1 MYKLYIED
9 LNGNWKLADM
19 GDDKPAMNCQVNDIA
34 ELKDR
39 QASYSQAL
47 KIPMTKN
54 NCAIFGFS
62 DTFDVVTE
70 FPYQK
75 HNCRLLSNDYIIA
88 GVGTF
93 LIIDKVNQF
102 FEVQI
107 LSGNADFFNQLSEKK
122 MTELDLGYVVYG
134 ADGINNYSFAN
145 GDFYRYCLCTTV
157 KGGYHYVSHIETES
171 YPFVYLLNAFEQI
184 MIQNGY
190 TLESNIVEPVAGKYA
205 VSLCSMNSNGEYFTE
220 FNAQAGTHSV
230 LNIQQDLD
238 SPYYFPL
245 PVSIS
250 GQGSLVAV
258 PDTGCKYKARE
269 TGNVTIGIG
278 IDAFTSTSKVGNVT
292 VLAKNLTQ
300 DVEYILYNSLN
311 SPFLFEVDKVIPVNK
326 WDEIQVVLYAYTL
339 DNNWSYQT
347 GSDGDTGQP
356 IMTDY
361 PVTDWHIDLK
371 CDVYFKDIDYPLVPV
386 GGKLYL
392 AGNIGFDTQLDFIKA
407 VAQLFGFTFIID
419 NANKIVK
426 ANTMQL
432 LTDNKPYA
440 IDWSAKLHDVEHDKK
455 FIVGSY
461 AQNNFIRFEDNADD
475 NVKDSGNFTV
485 ADESLAKWKD
495 LFTTK
500 FEAGMDNLASGNMVA
515 NIPLT
520 KKVIHDN
527 GTWDYEF
534 IGAKPHIVILR
545 NDVPNRYPPLPARW
559 KATHYKAQQFVDDN
573 YCTIYN
579 SMLNSAKWIEVE
591 LWLTDE
597 DIEKFDQF
605 YPVYISKYGH
615 YFYVNK
621 IKNFVSGEL
630 TKCELVKL

>member
-19 GDDKPAMNCQVNDIA
+19 GDDKPAMNYQVNDIA

-134 ADGINNYSFAN
+134 ADGIDNYSFAN

-190 TLESNIVEPVAGKYA
+190 TLESNIVEPAAGKYA

-230 LNIQQDLD
+230 LNIQRALD

-258 PDTGCKYKARE
+258 PGTGCKYKARE

-311 SPFLFEVDKVIPVNK
+311 SPFLFEGDKVIPVNK

-339 DNNWSYQT
+339 DNNCSYQT

-386 GGKLYL
+386 GEKLYL
-392 AGNIGFDTQLDFIKA
+392 ADNIGFDTQLDFAKA
-407 VAQLFGFTFIID
+407 VAQLFGLTFIID
-419 NANKIVK
+419 NA
-426 ANTMQL
+426 
-432 LTDNKPYA
+432 
-440 IDWSAKLHDVEHDKK
+440 
-455 FIVGSY
+455 
-461 AQNNFIRFEDNADD
+461 
-475 NVKDSGNFTV
+475 
-485 ADESLAKWKD
+485 
-495 LFTTK
+495 TK
-500 FEAGMDNLASGNMVA
+500 
-515 NIPLT
+515 
-520 KKVIHDN
+520 
-527 GTWDYEF
+527 
-534 IGAKPHIVILR
+534 
-545 NDVPNRYPPLPARW
+545 
-559 KATHYKAQQFVDDN
+559 
-573 YCTIYN
+573 
-579 SMLNSAKWIEVE
+579 
-591 LWLTDE
+591 
-597 DIEKFDQF
+597 
-605 YPVYISKYGH
+605 
-615 YFYVNK
+615 
-621 IKNFVSGEL
+621 
-630 TKCELVKL
+630 